1 MRRQA
6 LINAVKTV
14 VSDISETSLQ
24 TMFNELLNAARRKD
38 ADTTHPA
45 FNYRTFLDYSL
56 RTTRY
61 TSAEKQILAILGLDV
76 LQDPD
81 WWQSAPALD
90 SSDLWAISRNLFFT
104 MEHLPLLVEMLER
117 DYVDQTEAQSQ
128 ELKASGMDTLSILL
142 VEDHDQ
148 RSTPDRLI
156 LTLQGVTEIYQAIAT
171 MEGESHNDLAV
182 VAIDSGS
189 DKSFDFLGLAK
200 VMEIFKET
208 LLAIWD
214 RRVFHRH
221 VHVSLCIQTIAESL
235 PVIQQIHDMKEA
247 GAITPEQAEL
257 LKRQMVSGTSK
268 LLEVGAI
275 SSEMEAQPGS
285 SPRALMRPEPK
296 LLAAP
301 IDTNRHE
308 PAPDA
313 SDIFDDSD
321 LSEDDIDLSED
332 DIDELERLLA
342 KAKKKRE

>member
-6 LINAVKTV
+6 LINAVRNV
-14 VSDISETSLQ
+14 VSDINETALRE
-24 TMFNELLNAARRKD
+24 MLNELVNSSRQKDTESARS
-38 ADTTHPA
+38 A
-45 FNYRTFLDYSL
+45 FNYRTFLDYSM
-56 RTTRY
+56 RAARY
-61 TSAEKQILAILGLDV
+61 TSAEKQILEIMGLDV
-76 LQDPD
+76 LLDPD
-81 WWQSAPALD
+81 WWQSAP
-90 SSDLWAISRNLFFT
+90 DLENTELWSTSRNLYFT
-104 MEHLPLLVEMLER
+104 LENLPLLIAMLER
-117 DYVDQTEAQSQ
+117 DYVDQTEAQSK
-128 ELKASGMDTLSILL
+128 EMIASGMDTLSILL

-156 LTLQGVTEIYQAIAT
+156 LTLQGVTEIYRAIAT
-171 MEGESHNDLAV
+171 MEGESQNDLAV

-200 VMEIFKET
+200 VMDIFKDT

-247 GAITPEQAEL
+247 GAISPEQAEL

-301 IDTNRHE
+301 IDASRKEHE
-308 PAPDA
+308 PKVD
-313 SDIFDDSD
+313 SDTRDDS
-321 LSEDDIDLSED
+321 DLSED

>member
-6 LINAVKTV
+6 LLKAVKTI
-14 VSDISETSLQ
+14 VSDLKETALQ
-24 TMFNELLNAARRKD
+24 AMFNGMLDAVRKGDPEDASAA
-38 ADTTHPA
+38 
-45 FNYRTFLDYSL
+45 FSFRTFLEYSI
-56 RTTRY
+56 RAARY
-61 TSAEKQILAILGLDV
+61 TDAENQILAIMSLQV
-76 LQDPD
+76 LQNPD
-81 WWQSAPALD
+81 WWQNASALEG
-90 SSDLWAISRNLFFT
+90 SELWTLSRNLHFAT
-104 MEHLPLLVEMLER
+104 EQLPLLVAMLER
-117 DYVDQTEAQSQ
+117 DYVDQTEAESK
-128 ELKASGMDTLSILL
+128 ELIASGMDTLSILL

-221 VHVSLCIQTIAESL
+221 VHVSMCIQTIADSL
-235 PVIQQIHDMKEA
+235 PVLQQIHDMKVA

-275 SSEMEAQPGS
+275 SAEMEAQPGS
-285 SPRALMRPEPK
+285 APRALMRPEPK

-301 IDTNRHE
+301 IDSSRKEHQ
-308 PAPDA
+308 PDTHA
-313 SDIFDDSD
+313 VVKDDSD
-321 LSEDDIDLSED
+321 LSPEDIE
-332 DIDELERLLA
+332 ELERLLA
-342 KAKKKRE
+342 KAKKKHE

>member
-6 LINAVKTV
+6 LIKAVNTV
-14 VSDISETSLQ
+14 VDDIEETSLHN
-24 TMFNELLNAARRKD
+24 MFNELLSISRKKD
-38 ADTTHPA
+38 VETRESA
-45 FNYRTFLDYSL
+45 FHFRTFLDYAL
-56 RTTRY
+56 RVSHY
-61 TSAEKQILAILGLDV
+61 TSAEKQVLEVMGLDD

-81 WWQSAPALD
+81 WWQSASALE
-90 SSDLWAISRNLFFT
+90 SPDLWTYSRNLHFAL
-104 MEHLPLLVEMLER
+104 EYLPRLVGMLER
-117 DYVDQTEAQSQ
+117 DYVDQTEAESKA
-128 ELKASGMDTLSILL
+128 LLASGMDTLSILL

-247 GAITPEQAEL
+247 GAISPEQAEL
-257 LKRQMVSGTSK
+257 LKRQMVNGTSK

-275 SSEMEAQPGS
+275 SSEMEAQPGA

-301 IDTNRHE
+301 IDPGRKE
-308 PAPDA
+308 PEADIDSDAP
-313 SDIFDDSD
+313 DDSD
-321 LSEDDIDLSED
+321 LSKEEV
-332 DIDELERLLA
+332 DELERLVA
-342 KAKKKRE
+342 KAKKSHK